1 MALSRQSLNGGRKGL
16 RYLTL
21 LPRNRGLQRNQSK
34 RPIYMDNRIK
44 LLRQSSLE
52 VVTDPLCLRPVDHA
66 DGAFEQ
72 RPGERVAY
80 RLSAQRQDE
89 VTESRFVEERF
100 DTIRQRAAND
110 LALRRLVPIGRCGN
124 FAGVRGEAKQK
135 GSIGVTL
142 AHELTQ
148 VELAGAPH
156 LRRAR
161 VAKMGV
167 VGPDD
172 DLRIRSEMI
181 KQPVQRLCHVPVAQ
195 VPGAHASTKHRAVIA
210 LRVSN
215 DLGILTRREEL
226 VAELTARFDRGTSAA
241 HFEQLFDYTL
251 LAALSQLK

>member
-1 MALSRQSLNGGRKGL
+1 
-16 RYLTL
+16 
-21 LPRNRGLQRNQSK
+21 
-34 RPIYMDNRIK
+34 
-44 LLRQSSLE
+44 
-52 VVTDPLCLRPVDHA
+52 LRPVDHA

-251 LAALSQLK
+251 LAALSQLKSRRVTVRLRVFAELVEAAIPEACSCSRLRVRAIEKPQHLLGGAVQAVQIETEEADRS